1 MLKSIPI
8 IIIIVLSFILIFSAT
23 SLTIK
28 AATLSYPCLL
38 LLLTSQICLLI
49 YGLMHKQLYIGLV
62 AFLILLVI
70 VYTMYIKQ
78 LYIKEAQIIKE
89 LKEKD
94 ILE

>member
-1 MLKSIPI
+1 MLKIIPI
-8 IIIIVLSFILIFSAT
+8 VIIIVLSFILIFSAT

-28 AATLSYPCLL
+28 ASSLSYPCLL

>member
-1 MLKSIPI
+1 MLKTIPI
-8 IIIIVLSFILIFSAT
+8 VIIIVLSFILIFSAT

-28 AATLSYPCLL
+28 ASTLSYPCLL

-49 YGLMHKQLYIGLV
+49 YGLLHKQLYIGLV

>member
-1 MLKSIPI
+1 MLKIIPI
-8 IIIIVLSFILIFSAT
+8 VIIIVLSFILIFSAT

-38 LLLTSQICLLI
+38 LLLTSQILVLIYCLL
-49 YGLMHKQLYIGLV
+49 HKQIYVGLS
-62 AFLILLVI
+62 AFLVLLVI
-70 VYTMYIKQ
+70 LYTIYIKQ
-78 LYIKEAQIIKE
+78 IYIKENEIIKE